1 MKKKVIILGS
11 TGSIGKTTFKI
22 IKKSKKNFSVE
33 LISTNKNAKLLL
45 NQAKILNVKKAVIFD
60 EKKFIENKKIYK
72 KNKIKLY
79 NNFSSAIK
87 LIKKKVD
94 ITICGISGI
103 YGLQHL
109 LKSIE
114 ISKKVGVANKESII
128 CGWNLIKKSL
138 YKNQTKFIPL
148 DSEHFSLW
156 RLIRNKKINDIKEV
170 FLTASGGPFLN
181 KKKSDLKNIDPKF
194 ALRHPNWKMG
204 KKISID
210 SATMMN
216 KVFEVIEAH
225 KLFNIDFKKIKI
237 LIHPTSYIHSIV
249 KLKDGTIHL
258 LAHDTK
264 MEIPI
269 ANSLF
274 ENNIYNYN
282 DNKFNININNMKFYK
297 PNKKQFPSLKFLDQ
311 FSNRNKYYEILLIV
325 GNEELVN
332 YYLKNKIKY
341 EDIYYLLS
349 KLIKMNL
356 FKNYDNNGHISLKK
370 INKIIKIVKSNIR
383 NIIKNKKIK

>member
-1 MKKKVIILGS
+1 MKKKIVILGS
-11 TGSIGKTTFKI
+11 TGSIGKSTVQI
-22 IKKSKKNFSVE
+22 IKNNLKDFDVIA
-33 LISTNKNAKLLL
+33 ISTNKNIKEIYK
-45 NQAKILNVKKAVIFD
+45 QAKQIKVKNIIISD
-60 EKKFIENKKIYK
+60 EKSFLKFKKQFNEKKIRVFRNHLEFK
-72 KNKIKLY
+72 KIL
-79 NNFSSAIK
+79 
-87 LIKKKVD
+87 KKKVD
-94 ITICGISGI
+94 YTMCSISGLE
-103 YGLQHL
+103 GLIPTL
-109 LKSIE
+109 DAIKY
-114 ISKKVGVANKESII
+114 SKTVGIANKETII
-128 CGWNLIKKSL
+128 CGWSLIEKEL
-138 YKNQTKFIPL
+138 NKNKTNFIPI
-148 DSEHFSLW
+148 DSEHFSIW
-156 RLIRNKKINDIKEV
+156 SLIKNENKSNIDQI
-170 FLTASGGPFLN
+170 FITGSGGPFLN
-181 KKKSDLKNIDPKF
+181 KPIKKINYAKASKAIK
-194 ALRHPNWKMG
+194 HPNWSMG
-204 KKISID
+204 KKISVD

-225 KLFNIDFKKIKI
+225 KLFNIDFNKIKI

-297 PNKKQFPSLKFLDQ
+297 PNKNQFPSLKFLDQ
-311 FSNRNKYYEILLIV
+311 FKNRNKYYEILLIV
-325 GNEELVN
+325 GNDELVN